1 MTKRTLAALLAMP
14 LIALGALT
22 NTNRA
27 PEPPRTAI
35 PAPESTLGAKTNL
48 SETLEVKPSMRQV
61 LQSTPET
68 VTMPTFADGVR
79 IGALI
84 ARRNPDVMRLDVL
97 IQMTLDVWRAEQA
110 QKAAK

>member
-1 MTKRTLAALLAMP
+1 MTKRTVAALLAMP

-22 NTNRA
+22 NTNQA

-48 SETLEVKPSMRQV
+48 YDTLEVRPLMRQM

-79 IGALI
+79 IGAVI
-84 ARRNPDVMRLDVL
+84 ARRNPDVLRLDVL
-97 IQMTLDVWRAEQA
+97 IQMTLDVWKAEQA
-110 QKAAK
+110 QKGQK